1 MPIDINAVVRD
12 LLQVA
17 SVAVKPG
24 MPEITEDQAKAIV
37 PALLSIIDGAMP
49 PELQAQDR
57 RIVAAREVARLLE

>member
-1 MPIDINAVVRD
+1 MHIDINAVIRD

-24 MPEITEDQAKAIV
+24 MPEITEDQARAIV
-37 PALLSIIDGAMP
+37 PALLSVIDRAMP